1 MGYIKC
7 CTYNSDSE
15 SRHTYIHVCLCVICN
30 VGSWLSNLAQR
41 YGCSFQA
48 LIYNENAVIPGST
61 CGCRQLVTSITMY
74 LT

>member
-30 VGSWLSNLAQR
+30 VGSCQILLSATDVLFR
-41 YGCSFQA
+41 A